1 MPRFSICSIWH
12 CCIEFSMSMYY
23 SIKVTKAVTGKAGK
37 KKTRTGTSKEY
48 ISFQVR
54 PTCFLGVPRVWEKIY
69 ERMQEAGAQVG
80 GVKKA
85 VATWAKYHGLNYFN
99 ALRDGR

>member
-1 MPRFSICSIWH
+1 MFP
-12 CCIEFSMSMYY
+12 
-23 SIKVTKAVTGKAGK
+23 KVSTEGK
-37 KKTRTGTSKEY
+37 KQRSTWEGNNEQVSL
-48 ISFQVR
+48 QVR

-85 VATWAKYHGLNYFN
+85 VATWAKYHGLNYYN

>member
-1 MPRFSICSIWH
+1 MNLRTRKENKEKKSENRDKQRF
-12 CCIEFSMSMYY
+12 FFF
-23 SIKVTKAVTGKAGK
+23 
-37 KKTRTGTSKEY
+37 
-48 ISFQVR
+48 FQVR